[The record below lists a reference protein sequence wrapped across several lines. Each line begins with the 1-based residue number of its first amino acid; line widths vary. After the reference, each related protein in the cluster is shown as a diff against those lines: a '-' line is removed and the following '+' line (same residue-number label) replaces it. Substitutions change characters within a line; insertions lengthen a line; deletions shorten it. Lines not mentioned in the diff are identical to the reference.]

1 MKPEEGTMKRFWGGV
16 VILFLLLTVR
26 VYAQSDCDYVLS
38 FENVS
43 LSGTQIEDGYFS
55 SGFSE
60 YGYYLD
66 ICGVYTGNTTDSIY
80 AELSDDSGGYWS
92 VYGTIIW
99 NWAMTNWYVQAC
111 YLDEAYSTY
120 LDGTIKL
127 SSHWYKISAK
137 GGDNDSASYIILFK
151 KISGIGDFLDDA
163 AISLGQGARTKF
175 KNLDKSKLFGLKK
188 KLQTQPG
195 QQRKRLKVGD

>member
-1 MKPEEGTMKRFWGGV
+1 MFTEKLVQATKIRYCNSSLSKKEWIWSKREDAIKTEEGMMKRFGGV
-16 VILFLLLTVR
+16 AVILFLLLTAR

-43 LSGTQIEDGYFS
+43 LSGTQIEDGYFF
-55 SGFSE
+55 SGFSQ

-80 AELSDDSGGYWS
+80 AELSDDSGVYWS

-99 NWAMTNWYVQAC
+99 NEAMTRAIVQAS

-120 LDGTIKL
+120 LDGTIKFFR
-127 SSHWYKISAK
+127 KVVQ
-137 GGDNDSASYIILFK
+137 
-151 KISGIGDFLDDA
+151 DF
-163 AISLGQGARTKF
+163 SR
-175 KNLDKSKLFGLKK
+175 
-188 KLQTQPG
+188 
-195 QQRKRLKVGD
+195 RRR

>member
-1 MKPEEGTMKRFWGGV
+1 MKRYWGVV
-16 VILFLLLTVR
+16 VILFLLFAVR

-43 LSGTQIEDGYFS
+43 FSRTQIDDGYFV

-80 AELSDDSGGYWS
+80 AELSDDSGVYWS

-99 NWAMTNWYVQAC
+99 NKAMTNAYIQAS
-111 YLDEAYSTY
+111 YLDETYSTY

-127 SSHWYKISAK
+127 SRRRYKISAK
-137 GGDNDSASYIILFK
+137 GGDNDSVSYITIFNN
-151 KISGIGDFLDDA
+151 INGTGDLLDNGVS
-163 AISLGQGARTKF
+163 SLGQGGRTKF

-188 KLQTQPG
+188 KLQTQTQPG
-195 QQRKRLKVGD
+195 Q